1 MKKIQILMINDRA
14 ELNNLYRTNLLD
26 LLKKEFIKVYSCGL
40 FDKKKSILFMLLKI
54 INPKVITISSNLKSN
69 IFSLIFFWKRGVII
83 LNGMGRY
90 RHKIFLRTIL
100 LILFKLNWKKLFI
113 IQSYA
118 DFRYFRFK
126 CKKNFFW
133 IPGSGGTKKKIGLKK
148 NFLLIQRDDKIRNI
162 YLSVN
167 EFLKNLK
174 SHSFFLIGCTNKN
187 KKKIKLLF
195 KKYKI
200 NFIEKQHPKNIFLEG
215 GSFIQPT
222 GYGEGFPHS
231 LADAIM
237 SDLDIYIH
245 NKEFLRFGLHK
256 LGGKKNFFSNN
267 WSRLIGTE
275 KIVNEVNLNK
285 VNKKYIFLIKRSIED

>member
-14 ELNNLYRTNLLD
+14 ELNNLYRANLLD
-26 LLKKEFIKVYSCGL
+26 LLKKEFIKVYSYGL
-40 FDKKKSILFMLLKI
+40 FDEKKSILFILLKI

-118 DFRYFRFK
+118 DFRFFK
-126 CKKNFFW
+126 RKFKKNFFW
-133 IPGSGGTKKKIGLKK
+133 IPGSGGTKKKRGLKK
-148 NFLLIQRDDKIRNI
+148 NFLIIQRDDKIQNV

-174 SHSFFLIGCTNKN
+174 INSFFLIGCKNKN
-187 KKKIKLLF
+187 KKKLNYYLKNTKLISL
-195 KKYKI
+195 KNNIQKI
-200 NFIEKQHPKNIFLEG
+200 
-215 GSFIQPT
+215 
-222 GYGEGFPHS
+222 
-231 LADAIM
+231 
-237 SDLDIYIH
+237 
-245 NKEFLRFGLHK
+245 
-256 LGGKKNFFSNN
+256 FF
-267 WSRLIGTE
+267 
-275 KIVNEVNLNK
+275 
-285 VNKKYIFLIKRSIED
+285 